1 MKRTALKRGTK
12 RLKTYSPLRRFTEL
26 RTSGLPRQAS
36 GELPEGG
43 APRSR
48 SRGHRIAVDAS
59 KVVRTRSG
67 GRCEIRQAS
76 CWGAATQMHHR
87 ITQKSGGRHG
97 AAARRSDRPSNLL
110 HVCFWCHD
118 VVTKSPGASRIVGHS
133 LLEGQDPAKQSVL
146 YRGVL
151 GYLDDVGGF
160 HDFEKAGA

>member
-1 MKRTALKRGTK
+1 MKRGG
-12 RLKTYSPLRRFTEL
+12 RLTRRTPLMAKSPLRRFTEL

-59 KVVRTRSG
+59 KVVKARSG
-67 GRCEIRQAS
+67 GRCEIRQVS

-133 LLEGQDPAKQSVL
+133 LLEGQDPAKESVL
-146 YRGVL
+146 YRGEVM
-151 GYLDDVGGF
+151 YLDDEGLVAS
-160 HDFEKAGA
+160 FEKAGT